1 MSTSG
6 WSRAWL
12 FTLLPVAYW
21 VMVGQ
26 GCPWKLLQACSMGRG
41 DRSLFKFVSDMRIL
55 ETLQTE

>member
-12 FTLLPVAYW
+12 FTLLPVTYW

-26 GCPWKLLQACSMGRG
+26 GCPEKLLQACSMGRE
-41 DRSLFKFVSDMRIL
+41 LVNL
-55 ETLQTE
+55 H

>member
-12 FTLLPVAYW
+12 FTLLPVVYW

-26 GCPWKLLQACSMGRG
+26 GCPGKLLQACSRGRG
-41 DRSLFKFVSDMRIL
+41 DRSLFKFVSQI
-55 ETLQTE
+55 